1 MEGQLL
7 AASPE
12 PCSDL
17 LASLIE
23 REASE
28 GLSST
33 IAGGAQVFA
42 RGSWLKGSML
52 TATPQFDLA
61 VIGGGPAGSSA
72 AIAAARLGANV
83 VLLEAR
89 SFPRHKVCGEFVS
102 AEALGVLAGLLE
114 NLPAG
119 RTLLD
124 TAPAIDRTR
133 MFLGARMIEA
143 PVSPAALSI
152 TRYDLD
158 AQLWRAAQ
166 AAGVE
171 TRANCEVTATDGS
184 GPFRLATSSG
194 ECSAKALIVAS
205 GRWSQF
211 TPDRI
216 MPAGPRWIGLK
227 AHFREVDP
235 APSTDL
241 YFFAKGYCGVQPVA
255 NDIVNACAMVRSD
268 SATSLPEVF
277 ALHDKLAERAAGWAA
292 MTQPVSTAPLIYR
305 KPQPVHGN
313 AMFAGDA
320 AAFIDPF
327 VGDGI
332 SIALRSGRLAAQ
344 CASRFL
350 SGEIES
356 GEAVA
361 LYGDE
366 YSRQF
371 APLLSAASRMRSL
384 MSLPALAQAAAFEL
398 LRLPGVMPL
407 VIRKTRGAAYPGRA
421 ELQVR
426 MQAAPRH

>member
-1 MEGQLL
+1 MFARTSAL
-7 AASPE
+7 
-12 PCSDL
+12 
-17 LASLIE
+17 
-23 REASE
+23 
-28 GLSST
+28 
-33 IAGGAQVFA
+33 VA
-42 RGSWLKGSML
+42 RGSML
-52 TATPQFDLA
+52 SATPQFDLA

-89 SFPRHKVCGEFVS
+89 NFPRHKVCGEFVS
-102 AEALGVLAGLLE
+102 AEALDLLATLLQ
-114 NLPAG
+114 NSPAG

-124 TAPAIDRTR
+124 APVIQRTR
-133 MFLGARMIEA
+133 LFFGARMIEA

-158 AQLWRAAQ
+158 AQLCRAAQ

-194 ECSAKALIVAS
+194 DCSAKTLIVAT

-255 NDIVNACAMVRSD
+255 DDIVNACAMVRSD

-277 ALHDKLAERAAGWAA
+277 ALHDKLAERAARWAA

-398 LRLPGVMPL
+398 LRFPGVMPL
-407 VIRKTRGAAYPGRA
+407 LIRKTRGAAYLGRV